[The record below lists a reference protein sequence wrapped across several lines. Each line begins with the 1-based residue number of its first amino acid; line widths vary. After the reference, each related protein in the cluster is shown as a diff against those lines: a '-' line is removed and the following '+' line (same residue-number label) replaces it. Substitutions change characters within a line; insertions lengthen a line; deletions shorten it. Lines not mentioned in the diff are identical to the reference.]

1 MSFNGADQHYYMV
14 DDEDVADTM
23 DGIDEEYH
31 TADDANLDEYVMLMK
46 VTDTSSSQ
54 AREGKDIQGIPWDRL
69 NTTRESYRA
78 TRLEQYRN
86 YENLPSSG
94 EAADKGCKPTDK
106 GGRYYEFFHN
116 TRLVKPTILHFQLKN
131 LVWATSKHDVYLVS
145 NYSIMHWSSLL
156 QNLTEVLNFSGNIV
170 PTERHPGTLLEG
182 FTRTQLSTLAVKDR
196 FLVAGGFHGELICK
210 NLDKPGISFCTRTT
224 NHENAITNAI
234 DIYDSSSGL
243 HFMTCNNDCG
253 VREYDMERFQLLNHF
268 QFPWP
273 VNHTS
278 MSPDHKLLT
287 VVGDDCDGLLV
298 DARNGRTVGSVAGHL
313 DYSFASAW
321 HPDGRVFATG
331 NQDKTCRVWDVRNL
345 SAPTAVLKGNM
356 GAIRSIRFSADG
368 QFLVMAEPADFVHVY
383 NTGENYERRQEL
395 DFFGEVTGLSLSP
408 DDESIY
414 IGIWDRTYAS
424 LLQFNRRH
432 TYEYLDSLM

>member
-1 MSFNGADQHYYMV
+1 MSFNGGDQLYYTVGGDDTV
-14 DDEDVADTM
+14 DSM
-23 DGIDEEYH
+23 DGIDEESH
-31 TADDANLDEYVMLMK
+31 AADDANLDEYEMMMK

-54 AREGKDIQGIPWDRL
+54 AREGKDIQGIPWDIL
-69 NTTRESYRA
+69 NITRESYRL

-86 YENLPSSG
+86 YENIPSST
-94 EAADKGCKPTDK
+94 EAADKEGNPTDK

-116 TRLVKPTILHFQLKN
+116 TRLVKPTVLHFQLRN
-131 LVWATSKHDVYLVS
+131 LVWATSKHDVYMVS
-145 NYSIMHWSSLL
+145 NYSVMHWSSLL

-170 PTERHPGTLLEG
+170 PTEKYPGTLLEG

-210 NLDKPGISFCTRTT
+210 SLDKLGVSFCTRTT
-224 NHENAITNAI
+224 HQENSIVNAI

-243 HFMTCNNDCG
+243 HFMTSNNDCG

-268 QFPWP
+268 HFPWA

-278 MSPDHKLLT
+278 MSPDGKLLA

-298 DARNGRTVGSVAGHL
+298 DGRNGRKVASVAGHL

-321 HPDGRVFATG
+321 HPDGRIFATG
-331 NQDKTCRVWDVRNL
+331 NQDKTCKVWDVRNL
-345 SAPTAVLKGNM
+345 ASPVATLNGNI

-368 QFLVMAEPADFVHVY
+368 QFLVMAEPADFVHIY
-383 NTGENYERRQEL
+383 GTRENFEQRQEL
-395 DFFGEVTGLSLSP
+395 DFFGEITGVSLSP
-408 DDESIY
+408 DDESIFV
-414 IGIWDRTYAS
+414 GIWDRTYAS

>member
-1 MSFNGADQHYYMV
+1 
-14 DDEDVADTM
+14 M

-31 TADDANLDEYVMLMK
+31 AADDANLDEYEMMMK

-69 NTTRESYRA
+69 NITRGSYRL

-94 EAADKGCKPTDK
+94 RAADKGSNSTDK

-116 TRLVKPTILHFQLKN
+116 TRVVKPTFLHFQLRN
-131 LVWATSKHDVYLVS
+131 LVWTTSKHDVYLLANS
-145 NYSIMHWSSLL
+145 SIMHWSSLL
-156 QNLTEVLNFSGNIV
+156 QNLTEVLNFSGNIE
-170 PTERHPGTLLEG
+170 PTERYPGTLLEG

-210 NLDKPGISFCTRTT
+210 CLDKSGVSFCTRAT
-224 NHENAITNAI
+224 HDENAIINAI
-234 DIYDSSSGL
+234 DIYDTSSGL
-243 HFMTCNNDCG
+243 HFMASSNDCG

-268 QFPWP
+268 HLPWA

-278 MSPDHKLLT
+278 MSPDRKLLA
-287 VVGDDCDGLLV
+287 VVGDAPDGLLL
-298 DARNGRTVGSVAGHL
+298 DARNGRKIASVAGHL
-313 DYSFASAW
+313 DYSFASGW
-321 HPDGRVFATG
+321 HPDGRIFATG

-345 SAPTAVLKGNM
+345 ASPVAILKGNM

-368 QFLVMAEPADFVHVY
+368 QFLVMAEPADFVHIY
-383 NTGENYERRQEL
+383 NTRENFKQRQEL
-395 DFFGEVTGLSLSP
+395 DFFGEITGASLSP

-432 TYEYLDSLM
+432 AYEYLDSL